1 MFVDCN
7 LFLDEITIKDAD
19 IRTAFLERLGQNL
32 DHFPKEYARF
42 KILPCLLN
50 AYQFGDAGAA
60 TLGPIFKLGQ
70 LLDDDEYQERIVP
83 CLVKMFS
90 STDRA
95 TRIQLLRQ
103 IEHIVCHLKP
113 DVINNQIFPS
123 LASGFLDSAPL
134 IREATI
140 KVW

>member
-1 MFVDCN
+1 M
-7 LFLDEITIKDAD
+7 
-19 IRTAFLERLGQNL
+19 RTAFLERLGKNL

-50 AYQFGDAGAA
+50 AYQFGGAGAA
-60 TLGPIFKLGQ
+60 ALGPIFKLGQ
-70 LLDDDEYQERIVP
+70 LLDEDEYQRELNVFFNCSKKLLKGDIVP

-103 IEHIVCHLKP
+103 IEHIVCHLKK
-113 DVINNQIFPS
+113 
-123 LASGFLDSAPL
+123 GK
-134 IREATI
+134 IRY
-140 KVW
+140 

>member
-1 MFVDCN
+1 M
-7 LFLDEITIKDAD
+7 
-19 IRTAFLERLGQNL
+19 ERLGKNL

-50 AYQFGDAGAA
+50 AYQFGGAGAA
-60 TLGPIFKLGQ
+60 ALGPIFKLGQ
-70 LLDDDEYQERIVP
+70 LLDEDEYQRKYSYNSSLQRIHKKNHILGDIVP

-103 IEHIVCHLKP
+103 IEHIVIHLKKGI
-113 DVINNQIFPS
+113 DIFKTRS
-123 LASGFLDSAPL
+123 
-134 IREATI
+134 
-140 KVW
+140 